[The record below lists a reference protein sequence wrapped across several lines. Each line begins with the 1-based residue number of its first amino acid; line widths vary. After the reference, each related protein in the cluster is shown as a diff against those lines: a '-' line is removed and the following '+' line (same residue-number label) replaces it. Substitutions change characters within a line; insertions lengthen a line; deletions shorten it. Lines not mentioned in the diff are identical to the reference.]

1 MNIVQIITSAI
12 MEFSNYGTQGKN
24 IYLTTTKFIEE
35 FTKFIGDSKTNI
47 RSALAGGSGIIQSV
61 IDLVTSIQTQISNFA
76 SFIFS
81 IMTEMY
87 SNSII
92 NQTIDDLKSWLFGK
106 FDKTVNSPQIDP
118 RVQEEIKNIIDTL
131 RKNGIQNEFTSYYF
145 DEKTGKLVY
154 TGNPVKITTVLSSN
168 ENHYIKSVQM
178 ITEKDKSIH
187 YFINNQEIDINSS
200 TLIQS
205 KPVHTGLVFAY
216 MAKNFSYLNRTMPSK
231 YVYYY
236 GDDGN
241 IKVHLKKSD
250 GSCGEEVSTVS
261 KAIIEQING
270 QDDSALKNI
279 KVVCEEMFGVK
290 NGLNNDVCSKH
301 FYSILGKSALGM
313 IENLG
318 LAIKSNNEI
327 ANILLS
333 ANPGIQYEILKN
345 LDWKMK
351 KKSDG
356 SLQLVNVDSWL
367 EQMKNSSNLG
377 IKYEQYLNN
386 YPDIKKLL
394 NNIVSNIN
402 SHQEILVNKLKST
415 NIDNNNLIKKKK
427 RRLSINKINNLK
439 ILSLEENL
447 RLQNG
452 GNKFPTNKLLNTYE
466 IMQSQLS
473 NFNKKLSSITKTQ
486 IDKKINTIIQLE
498 QEINNIYNKIL
509 EYVQILKKNRNL
521 IINGKKVTIDDIND
535 LINQYN
541 LHNNNYNKKLITLS
555 TAFGKI
561 QISIDSMQSNKSN
574 DYSFPV

>member
-1 MNIVQIITSAI
+1 MINNIEYTEIKKFIQDDIILNKILNQSKISIGGAQPVPNRVVELSNLQTSLNLITIINTLFNFFNIKKTEDSTYNSIIEKIKNSNTTVALVTLAASAVMYTIFFDSSTSDIGQIMFPLLSILAMILGLFSFSKMNIVEIITSAI
-12 MEFSNYGTQGKN
+12 MDFSNFGTQGKN
-24 IYLTTTKFIEE
+24 IYLTTTKFIAN
-35 FTKFIGDSKTNI
+35 FKKFIGDSKTNI
-47 RSALAGGSGIIQSV
+47 KSALAGGSRIIQSG
-61 IDLVTSIQTQISNFA
+61 IDLVTNITTQISNFA
-76 SFIFS
+76 LYIYS
-81 IMTEMY
+81 IMTKIN
-87 SNSII
+87 SNSIM
-92 NQTIDDLKSWLFGK
+92 NQTEEKLKSWLFGK
-106 FDKTVNSPQIDP
+106 TVNVPQIDP
-118 RVQEEIKNIIDTL
+118 RVQEEIRNIINTV
-131 RKNGIQNEFTSYYF
+131 QNDFTSYHF
-145 DEKTGKLVY
+145 DETTGKLVY

-318 LAIKSNNEI
+318 LAIKLNNEI

-345 LDWKMK
+345 WSCPFCL
-351 KKSDG
+351 SD
-356 SLQLVNVDSWL
+356 
-367 EQMKNSSNLG
+367 K
-377 IKYEQYLNN
+377 
-386 YPDIKKLL
+386 
-394 NNIVSNIN
+394 
-402 SHQEILVNKLKST
+402 
-415 NIDNNNLIKKKK
+415 
-427 RRLSINKINNLK
+427 
-439 ILSLEENL
+439 
-447 RLQNG
+447 
-452 GNKFPTNKLLNTYE
+452 
-466 IMQSQLS
+466 
-473 NFNKKLSSITKTQ
+473 
-486 IDKKINTIIQLE
+486 
-498 QEINNIYNKIL
+498 
-509 EYVQILKKNRNL
+509 
-521 IINGKKVTIDDIND
+521 
-535 LINQYN
+535 
-541 LHNNNYNKKLITLS
+541 
-555 TAFGKI
+555 
-561 QISIDSMQSNKSN
+561 
-574 DYSFPV
+574 